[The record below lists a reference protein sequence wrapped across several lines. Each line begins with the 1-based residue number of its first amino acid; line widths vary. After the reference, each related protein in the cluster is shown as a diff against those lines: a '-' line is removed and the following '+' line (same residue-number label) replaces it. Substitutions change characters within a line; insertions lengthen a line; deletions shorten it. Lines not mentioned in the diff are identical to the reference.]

1 MLIFR
6 LMVLAAAVTFAA
18 PTYAAPAADLFTIPG
33 VKVEASAES
42 AISARD
48 AAMAQGRAAAWTQ
61 LFRRLTAAANWRKQ
75 PTLDEKVLERL
86 IGGSYE
92 VANERRSTTRYV
104 AEVTFHF
111 NPNAVR
117 AVLQQNRIPFTDTR
131 SPPVLVVP
139 LIAGSGFDPI
149 SPWSAAWKAPELQEG
164 LVPFITPAPDD
175 MNVLLTRIDLMQANW
190 DEVEPLARRY
200 NAGAVIFSTAS
211 EDGRTVQMV
220 ELEPSGRT
228 AASFAYAQSSF
239 AADAAGVAD
248 KAVDAWKSRNAVD
261 FGVTGHLVADVQ
273 FESLA
278 DWAKIHA
285 GLAATHSI
293 SGVDVIGLA
302 LHEAEIG
309 LTYSG
314 RPEQL
319 QDALAQQRLELKDT
333 DGQYT
338 LQVAAVSAANAP

>member
-1 MLIFR
+1 ML
-6 LMVLAAAVTFAA
+6 LAAAMTFAA
-18 PTYAAPAADLFTIPG
+18 PTYAAPAPDLFTIPG
-33 VKVEASAES
+33 MRVDASAES

-48 AAMAQGRAAAWTQ
+48 AAMAQGRAAAWTK

-75 PTLDEKVLERL
+75 PMLDEKVLERL

-92 VANERRSTTRYV
+92 VANERRSTTRYL
-104 AEVTFHF
+104 AQVTFHF

-139 LIAGSGFDPI
+139 VIAGSGFDPV
-149 SPWSAAWKAPELQEG
+149 SPWAAAWKSADLQED
-164 LVPFITPAPDD
+164 LVPFITPAPDG
-175 MNVLLTRIDLMQANW
+175 MNDLIGHIDLMQADW
-190 DEVEPLARRY
+190 DQVEPLAKRY
-200 NAGAVIFSTAS
+200 NAGAVIFATAS
-211 EDGRTVQMV
+211 EDGKTVQMV
-220 ELEPSGRT
+220 ELAPSGRT

-239 AADAAGVAD
+239 AADAAAVAD
-248 KAVDAWKSRNAVD
+248 KAEDAWKSRNAVD
-261 FGVTGHLVADVQ
+261 FGATGHLVADVQ
-273 FESLA
+273 FDSLN
-278 DWAKIHA
+278 DWAKIRA
-285 GLAATHSI
+285 GLAAIRSI

-319 QDALAQQRLELKDT
+319 HDALAQQRLDLKAV